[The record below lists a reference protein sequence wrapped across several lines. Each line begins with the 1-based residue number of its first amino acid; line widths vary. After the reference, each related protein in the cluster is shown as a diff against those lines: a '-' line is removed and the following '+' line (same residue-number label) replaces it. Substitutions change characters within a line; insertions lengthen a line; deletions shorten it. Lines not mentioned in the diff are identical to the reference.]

1 MSSSRDQ
8 SQYGRKRSNTA
19 QSSFR
24 SLPVNPPLKVGDC
37 KVLNAWVHDVKDSS
51 QVVFNQSWW
60 PGVSEG
66 DVLRVLC
73 DPEQPDASFL
83 FIVPKDEGC
92 PKPQLQVRQ
101 TCACYHPNLTKVQI
115 SIPKPI
121 ADAFGLRNHTEVSLV
136 KVRHPAFQRR
146 TEGVTASGRSG
157 CLQRQFC
164 RIHLPG
170 PIPWSE

>member
-24 SLPVNPPLKVGDC
+24 SVPVTPPLKVGDS
-37 KVLNAWVHDVKDSS
+37 KVLNAWVHDVKDSP

-66 DVLRVLC
+66 DVLRVCC

-101 TCACYHPNLTKVQI
+101 TCARPLSKSHQEPDIYSEAHSGGLW
-115 SIPKPI
+115 I
-121 ADAFGLRNHTEVSLV
+121 AE
-136 KVRHPAFQRR
+136 PY
-146 TEGVTASGRSG
+146 
-157 CLQRQFC
+157 
-164 RIHLPG
+164 
-170 PIPWSE
+170 